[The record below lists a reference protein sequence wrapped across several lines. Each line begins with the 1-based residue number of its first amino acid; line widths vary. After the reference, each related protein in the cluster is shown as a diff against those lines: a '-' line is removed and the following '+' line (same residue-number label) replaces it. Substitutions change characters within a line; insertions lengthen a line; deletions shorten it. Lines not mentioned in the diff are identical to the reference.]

1 MATSAEIIRTKLGI
15 EKLTDFQQQAINAL
29 SEKRDVFVG
38 TKTGSGKTVIYE
50 GIGIL
55 NESVTVVLAPLQSIM
70 EEQVE
75 RLNKLNISAIYIKS
89 SQMHVN
95 DVIAGKYTF
104 IYRSPEILIDTIKWR
119 DLFRHPLFARKLGLI
134 VVDEAHTSL
143 QW

>member
-1 MATSAEIIRTKLGI
+1 MATSAEIFRTKLGI
-15 EKLTDFQQQAINAL
+15 EKLTDFQQQAINDL

-75 RLNKLNISAIYIKS
+75 RLNKLNVSAIYIKS
-89 SQMHVN
+89 TQMHVN

-104 IYRSPEILIDTIKWR
+104 IPMEV
-119 DLFRHPLFARKLGLI
+119 RKF
-134 VVDEAHTSL
+134 SL
-143 QW
+143 TL

>member
-1 MATSAEIIRTKLGI
+1 MATFAEIIRTKLGI

-50 GIGIL
+50 GISIL

-75 RLNKLNISAIYIKS
+75 RLNKLNVSAIHIKS
-89 SQMHVN
+89 TQMHVN

-104 IYRSPEILIDTIKWR
+104 IYGSLEIPIDTIKWR
-119 DLFRHPLFARKLGLI
+119 EMFCHPSFARKRGLI
-134 VVDEAHTSL
+134 VVDEAHTIL

>member
-1 MATSAEIIRTKLGI
+1 MATSGEIIRTKLGI

-75 RLNKLNISAIYIKS
+75 RLNKQNISAIYIKS

-95 DVIAGKYTF
+95 DVIAGKFTF
-104 IYRSPEILIDTIKWR
+104 IYGSPDILIDTIKWGEM
-119 DLFRHPLFARKLGLI
+119 FRHPLFARKLGLI
-134 VVDEAHTSL
+134 VVDEAHTIL